1 LTDLLA
7 PPTRRLP
14 ARALVLSL
22 LALLVPV
29 VAVLFLPEWTE
40 DEAGVLLW
48 LTALVPAFLLTY
60 YRGWK
65 GASVALALGMAVLSV
80 TQVVVLGTGIQ
91 APNWALLLGVVVA
104 FLLIGLGI
112 GWMAELLHRERRA
125 AELMALTDPLTDLP
139 NRRHAQIVLERA
151 AAAAERGFPLS
162 VVFFDLDHFKR
173 FNDEHGHRAGDEV
186 LKSFAAVLRKVTR
199 KTDVGARFGGE
210 EFLSVLWGA
219 DATGAGFFLSRVLH
233 ELKQNPSPWG
243 PVSVSAG
250 VATYADGWG
259 SPDLLLAAADRAL
272 YSAKRAGRSRCY
284 LAGPR
289 GYTEMEVPDFV
300 PAPPAPPAWRQSR
313 PTRTVTPLP
322 PVDSTLPPLEGEA
335 ARAEAGLPESR
346 NEVVLLV
353 AEDEAGQKGL
363 AKLLRR
369 AGYRV
374 RTAGDGDEA
383 LVTLR
388 DAPGEISL
396 LVTDVVTPRMSGF
409 VLADRALAAA
419 PGLRVI
425 YMSGYSHAEVARNG
439 VPGRVVGFL
448 QKPTTLREV
457 ASVVR
462 QVLDAPDEATVG
474 VPPGVVKGPG
484 SDSFPEPGHQ

>member
-1 LTDLLA
+1 MTDLLA
-7 PPTRRLP
+7 PPTRPLP
-14 ARALVLSL
+14 FRALVLSL

-29 VAVLFLPEWTE
+29 VAVLFFPAWIE
-40 DEAGVLLW
+40 DHVGVLLW

-65 GASVALALGMAVLSV
+65 GASVSLALGMAVLSI
-80 TQVVVLGTGIQ
+80 TQVVVLASGVQ
-91 APNWALLLGVVVA
+91 APDWGLLLGVVVA

-186 LKSFAAVLRKVTR
+186 LRSFAAVLRKVTR

-284 LAGPR
+284 LAGPQ
-289 GYTEMEVPDFV
+289 GYTEMQVPEFI
-300 PAPPAPPAWRQSR
+300 PAPPAPPAWRQPGAVR
-313 PTRTVTPLP
+313 PVTPLP
-322 PVDSTLPPLEGEA
+322 PVDAALRLTEGQEPGT
-335 ARAEAGLPESR
+335 EPGLPDSR
-346 NEVVLLV
+346 GEGVLVV
-353 AEDEAGQKGL
+353 AEDEAGLRGL
-363 AKLLRR
+363 SKLLQR

-374 RTAGDGDEA
+374 RMARDGEEVVEV
-383 LVTLR
+383 LTGS
-388 DAPGEISL
+388 PGEIAL

-409 VLADRALAAA
+409 VLADRALAVA

-425 YMSGYSHAEVARNG
+425 YMSGYSHAGVARNG

-448 QKPTTLREV
+448 QKPATLKEV
-457 ASVVR
+457 AAVVR

-474 VPPGVVKGPG
+474 IRPDMVLGPG
-484 SDSFPEPGHQ
+484 GES

>member
-1 LTDLLA
+1 MTDLLA
-7 PPTRRLP
+7 PPSRPLP
-14 ARALVLSL
+14 IRALVLSL

-29 VAVLFLPEWTE
+29 VAVLFFPTWIE
-40 DEAGVLLW
+40 DHVGVLLW
-48 LTALVPAFLLTY
+48 LVALVPAFLLTY

-65 GASVALALGMAVLSV
+65 GASVSLALGMAVLSI
-80 TQVVVLGTGIQ
+80 TQVVVLASGVQTPDWG
-91 APNWALLLGVVVA
+91 LLLGVVVA
-104 FLLIGLGI
+104 FLLIGFGI

-125 AELMALTDPLTDLP
+125 AELMALTDPLTELP

-186 LKSFAAVLRKVTR
+186 LKSFATVLRKVTR

-284 LAGPR
+284 LAGPG
-289 GYTEMEVPDFV
+289 GYTEMQVPEFV
-300 PAPPAPPAWRQSR
+300 PVPPAPPAWRQPGAVR
-313 PTRTVTPLP
+313 PVTPLP
-322 PVDSTLPPLEGEA
+322 PVDASMAPGEGGGG
-335 ARAEAGLPESR
+335 RSDPELTGSR
-346 NEVVLLV
+346 DEVVLIV
-353 AEDEAGQKGL
+353 AEDEAGLRGL
-363 AKLLRR
+363 AKLVER
-369 AGYRV
+369 AGYGV
-374 RTAGDGDEA
+374 RGARDGEEVVEI
-383 LVTLR
+383 LTR
-388 DAPGEISL
+388 FPGEVSL

-409 VLADRALAAA
+409 VLADRALAVA

-425 YMSGYSHAEVARNG
+425 YMSGYSHAGVARNG

-448 QKPTTLREV
+448 QKPATLKEV
-457 ASVVR
+457 AALVR
-462 QVLDAPDEATVG
+462 QVLDAPDESTVG
-474 VPPGVVKGPG
+474 LPPGMVVGPG
-484 SDSFPEPGHQ
+484 GQS